1 VAERAVA
8 YGGGLFGRRT
18 AQIRLGPLAPRY
30 TADFLPSYRASEL
43 AVAYAVS
50 NGVPHYLALFNGG
63 RGLEEILAF
72 LFSRWG
78 LCTKRPRTSSATR
91 CGSPTSISTS

>member
-1 VAERAVA
+1 VFLILLTSAYAVA

-18 AQIRLGPLAPRY
+18 AQIRLGPLPPRHA
-30 TADFLPSYRASEL
+30 ADSLPSYRASEL

-50 NGVPHYLALFNGG
+50 NGAPHYLASFN
-63 RGLEEILAF
+63 RGLEENLTY

-78 LCTKRPRTSSATR
+78 P
-91 CGSPTSISTS
+91 I